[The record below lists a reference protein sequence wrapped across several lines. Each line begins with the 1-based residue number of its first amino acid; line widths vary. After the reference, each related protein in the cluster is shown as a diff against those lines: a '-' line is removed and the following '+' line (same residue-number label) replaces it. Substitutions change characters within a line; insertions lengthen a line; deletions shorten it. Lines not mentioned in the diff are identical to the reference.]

1 MKKYLL
7 ILICIFFLTGCESK
21 IEYTFNDNIESEINI
36 NFTLD
41 EYKKYISE
49 YYGNDFD
56 KEEENVI
63 IESINSHRKVKA
75 FMDTY
80 DNLYKEKIYNANNN
94 RYSATYTYIYK
105 YSNFNKN
112 NILNHCFESFNTSED
127 ENAYYVNLGG
137 ESQCA
142 GTKLIVNAEDR
153 MINSNSKNIN
163 GSKYTWNIT
172 KENNNIYFAISKN
185 PVKVSMV
192 SPLHIVLFILGI
204 VVGIVGFILNKK
216 YKRNSY

>member
-49 YYGNDFD
+49 YYGNDFY

-63 IESINSHRKVKA
+63 IESINSHREIKA

-80 DNLYKEKIYNANNN
+80 DNLYKEKNYSTSNN
-94 RYSATYTYIYK
+94 RYNATYTYIYK